1 MRTHEGWAK
10 ARDIKEFH
18 KKHKGEKYNEY
29 MKKLTFVELDQ
40 AAYGDWTLYVDE
52 DGEYYEDYYSIGD

>member
-10 ARDIKEFH
+10 AKDIREFYA
-18 KKHKGEKYNEY
+18 KHKGERYSEY

-52 DGEYYEDYYSIGD
+52 EGEYYENYFSIGD